1 MVGSEDL
8 GLGFEGFFEEW
19 DGVVGSACILVGE
32 GEVVAGVEGVGV
44 VGAEDSLRL
53 LRRVLEDLN
62 GAAEIARL
70 CGDRR
75 QRLLDGEHLL
85 RPVVQPGGG
94 QGDVPVC
101 VAGLVE
107 LTEAERQVSP
117 LPRHLVDQFW
127 LGGAFEPRPN
137 LADPVAAWLWVGPVD
152 PGLVGKVEAR
162 ERRDAGRGDVEEGID
177 ASPPGPQIR
186 RLGCHFRNVSRMEPP
201 HQAGAGALGQA
212 VPADVESLPPLGGEP
227 FWGAGQVDQIGIG
240 CRRND
245 QPLQTFRVGGG
256 IPAHLSHAEASFL
269 SRMVNGFSRHP
280 CGIVRDGLHDE
291 DLEIWSVADRPR
303 EPSQFGA
310 ESWLLGH

>member
-1 MVGSEDL
+1 MVG
-8 GLGFEGFFEEW
+8 
-19 DGVVGSACILVGE
+19 A
-32 GEVVAGVEGVGV
+32 GEVVAGAEGVGV
-44 VGAEDSLRL
+44 VGAEDALRL
-53 LRRVLEDLN
+53 FRHVLEDLD

-75 QRLLDGEHLL
+75 QRLLDGEHILC
-85 RPVVQPGGG
+85 RVVQLGGG

-107 LTEAERQVSP
+107 LAEAERQVSP

-127 LGGAFEPRPN
+127 LGGTFEPRPN
-137 LADPVAAWLWVGPVD
+137 LANPLAAWPWVGPVD

-186 RLGCHFRNVSRMEPP
+186 RLGCHFRNVPWMEPP

-227 FWGAGQVDQIGIG
+227 IRGAGQVDQIGLG
-240 CRRND
+240 GRRND
-245 QPLQTFRVGGG
+245 QPLQALRVGGG
-256 IPAHLSHAEASFL
+256 IPTHLGHAEASFL
-269 SRMVNGFSRHP
+269 SRMINGLPRHP
-280 CGIVRDGLHDE
+280 CGLVRDGLHDE
-291 DLEIWSVADRPR
+291 DLKIRPVADRPR
-303 EPSQFGA
+303 EPAQFGA
-310 ESWLLGH
+310 ESWPLGH